1 MPNLMKHEAG
11 ATSRVGRRPRAGAQ
25 YPVDIAV
32 LLDYPD
38 PPLGAATFLL
48 RPFRPADFDAAVAF
62 AEDPDSARWV
72 PPLPATDPAGVM
84 AEFERYRADGDM
96 LHLVIADLHDDSY
109 LGEVMVVIGDHLV
122 GEVGCGVVLGR
133 RGSGVATEA
142 LGLLIRWCLA
152 DLGLGRVQ
160 ALVAQENQSG
170 LDLAARL
177 GLRPEGVLRSY
188 WEDAGGRIDVVMHS
202 ILADEGDQHD

>member
-1 MPNLMKHEAG
+1 ME
-11 ATSRVGRRPRAGAQ
+11 
-25 YPVDIAV
+25 IAL

-38 PPLGAATFLL
+38 PPLRGATFVL
-48 RPFRPADFDAAVAF
+48 RPFASIDFNAAVAF
-62 AEDPDSARWV
+62 AEDPETARWV

-96 LHLVIADLHDDSY
+96 LHLVIADVGDDRY

-122 GEVGCGVVLGR
+122 GEVGCGVVAGCRGR
-133 RGSGVATEA
+133 GIATEA
-142 LGLLIRWCLA
+142 LGLLIRWCLT

-160 ALVAQENQSG
+160 ALVAQENQPG
-170 LDLAARL
+170 LDLATRL

-188 WEDAGGRIDVVMHS
+188 WEGADARIDVVMHS
-202 ILADEGDQHD
+202 ILRDEVDRNE